1 MAGRDIPEGVK
12 RQVRQECYFG
22 CVLCGSPVFHYDHIE
37 EFALVKEHRA
47 ENLALLC
54 EKHHG
59 AKTTGKLLAER
70 IAEARMSPF
79 NKDRFFTGTYTLEDA
94 RQIHID
100 VGSNKTQCTL
110 SEGQPTHKV
119 IWNTGFDFLLLH
131 WVDGWYSISCSLTD
145 EKGKLLLNIDHGELR
160 VYTGVWD
167 YQYEGCTLQARRGL
181 GDIQLDLTLSDHEFG
196 LRRGCFMDQYGNG
209 FIVYPNRLE
218 PHLNG
223 RSLGGLVG
231 NVSGNNLGSW
241 GLNNS
246 NNFPGHLCPG
256 GFADFREI

>member
-181 GDIQLDLTLSDHEFG
+181 GDIQLDLTL
-196 LRRGCFMDQYGNG
+196 N
-209 FIVYPNRLE
+209 
-218 PHLNG
+218 
-223 RSLGGLVG
+223 
-231 NVSGNNLGSW
+231 
-241 GLNNS
+241 
-246 NNFPGHLCPG
+246 
-256 GFADFREI
+256 

>member
-1 MAGRDIPEGVK
+1 S
-12 RQVRQECYFG
+12 
-22 CVLCGSPVFHYDHIE
+22 SPAQRLRISIAARVHQLAIS
-37 EFALVKEHRA
+37 
-47 ENLALLC
+47 NLSMSGLL
-54 EKHHG
+54 G
-59 AKTTGKLLAER
+59 AT
-70 IAEARMSPF
+70 P
-79 NKDRFFTGTYTLEDA
+79 
-94 RQIHID
+94 
-100 VGSNKTQCTL
+100 
-110 SEGQPTHKV
+110 
-119 IWNTGFDFLLLH
+119 
-131 WVDGWYSISCSLTD
+131 
-145 EKGKLLLNIDHGELR
+145 
-160 VYTGVWD
+160 
-167 YQYEGCTLQARRGL
+167 
-181 GDIQLDLTLSDHEFG
+181 QLDLTLSDHEFG